1 MLSQIVVYEVVGNF
15 QFGTQAE
22 VDAIPTMQGVEV
34 EPELR
39 LTHENKIAIHFIVVP
54 KVEIAAESAKSLGES
69 AAPNTCELEAAEGV
83 LVVLTSEIILIEGL
97 HAEGLREVG

>member
-1 MLSQIVVYEVVGNF
+1 
-15 QFGTQAE
+15 
-22 VDAIPTMQGVEV
+22 MQGVEV

-54 KVEIAAESAKSLGES
+54 KVEIAAESAKSFGES
-69 AAPNTCELEAAEGV
+69 AAPNACELETAEGV

-97 HAEGLREVG
+97 HAEGF

>member
-22 VDAIPTMQGVEV
+22 VDAVPAVQGVEV

-39 LTHENKIAIHFIVVP
+39 LTHENKIAIHFVVVP

-69 AAPNTCELEAAEGV
+69 TDPHTGELEAAEGV
-83 LVVLTSEIILIEGL
+83 LVVLASEIIFIEGL
-97 HAEGLREVG
+97 HAEGL